1 MKALVTGAAGFIG
14 SHLVEALLQRGYQ
27 VTCVVRNSSNL
38 RWIEHLDLDYLRTDL
53 GAIGDGEVRLRGYDY
68 IFHLA
73 GLTKAVRAEDFFAV
87 NYGCTRNLLQAVASE
102 TPGLRRFVLV
112 SSLAAAGPSF
122 DGRPVD
128 ETMLPRPVSAYGQ
141 SKLKA
146 EEAVHAFEDRMPC
159 TIIRPPAVYGPRDT
173 DFLMMFRMI
182 SRGIFPSW
190 GKSSYSMLFA
200 GDLAAGIIAAAE
212 HEEAVGKTFFLSDHM
227 VYTNEDI
234 AHEIGRS
241 LGKRFLKVSIPRP
254 LLPIIGFV
262 GQKID
267 KKGIINRDRIIDF
280 SYTNWTCDPGRA
292 ERELGVRSKTMLREG
307 IQWTADWYRT
317 HQWL

>member
-1 MKALVTGAAGFIG
+1 MKALVTGASGFIG
-14 SHLVEALLQRGYQ
+14 SHLTETLLQRGHQ
-27 VTCVVRNSSNL
+27 VTCVIRKSTNL
-38 RWIEHLDLDYLRTDL
+38 RWIKHLALDYIRTDL
-53 GAIGDGEVRLRGYDY
+53 GDIGSCAGRLRGYDY

-73 GLTKAVRAEDFFAV
+73 GLTKAVREEDFFSV
-87 NYGCTRNLLQAVASE
+87 NYSGTLSLLQAVAQAN
-102 TPGLRRFVLV
+102 PGLRRFVLV

-128 ETMLPRPVSAYGQ
+128 ETTPPRPVSGYGK

-146 EEAVHAFEDRMPC
+146 EEAVRAFGDRIPF
-159 TIIRPPAVYGPRDT
+159 TIVRPPAVYGPRDA

-182 SRGIFPSW
+182 NKGIFPSW
-190 GKSSYSMLFA
+190 GKSLYSMLYA
-200 GDLAAGIIAAAE
+200 TDLVEGIIAAAE
-212 HEEAVGKTFFLSDHM
+212 HEAAAGETFFLSDHM

-234 AHEIGRS
+234 AREIGAA
-241 LGKRFLKVSIPRP
+241 LGKRAFKISIPRS
-254 LLPIIGFV
+254 LLPVIGFL

-280 SYTNWTCDPGRA
+280 SYTNWTCDSGRA